1 MAAVTFV
8 AGCDNRRHMNAPTKS
23 RLPAGVWALGLVSL
37 FMDVSSEMIHSLL
50 PVFLVGTL
58 GVSALALG
66 VIEGVAEATA
76 NIVKLFS
83 GALSDWMGRR
93 KPLALLGYGVAA
105 LTKPLFPLADS
116 VVTVFTARFLD
127 RIGKGIRGAP
137 RDALV
142 AGLTPPEQRGA
153 AFGLRQSMDT
163 TGAFLGP
170 LLAIGLMLLLADNIR
185 AVFWFATI
193 PAAMAVVI
201 LWIWVREPKST
212 AATSKGLPDLRAWRR
227 LPRPFW
233 WLVGLMVMFTLAR
246 FSEAFLVLRVHT
258 AGLSLPFVPLVLV
271 AMNLAY
277 ALSAYPAGRLSD
289 RLPRTQLL
297 GWGCAVLIA
306 ADLLLAFGEHWGWTL
321 AGAALW
327 GFHMG
332 LTEGLLA
339 AMVADCAPAALLGT
353 AYGITNFAR
362 GIVLL
367 VASVLAGALWTFA
380 GPAATFL
387 SGAAFALLTVLALRF
402 VPPPPRTP

>member
-1 MAAVTFV
+1 MS
-8 AGCDNRRHMNAPTKS
+8 APSKS

-83 GALSDWMGRR
+83 GAISDWMGRR

-170 LLAIGLMLLLADNIR
+170 LLAIGLMILLADNIR

-193 PAAMAVVI
+193 PAVLAVAI

-212 AATSKGLPDLRAWRR
+212 GRSKAAPNFGAWRQ

-233 WLVGLMVMFTLAR
+233 WLVGLMVLFTLAR
-246 FSEAFLVLRVHT
+246 FSEAFLVLRAHT
-258 AGLSLPFVPLVLV
+258 AGLSLALVPLVLV
-271 AMNLAY
+271 AMNVAY

-289 RLPRTQLL
+289 RLPRMQLL
-297 GWGCAVLIA
+297 GWGCVVLIA

-339 AMVADCAPAALLGT
+339 ALVADSAPAALLGT

-367 VASVLAGALWTFA
+367 AASVLAGALWTWW
-380 GPAATFL
+380 GPATTFMA
-387 SGAAFALLTVLALRF
+387 GAAFAMLTLMALRF
-402 VPPPPRTP
+402 APQAASSK